1 MRRLGL
7 LHGRAPTDYFFTRV
21 KLFLGVALQAP
32 WQRHGDDLCH
42 L

>member
-7 LHGRAPTDYFFTRV
+7 LHCRAPTDYFFTRV

-32 WQRHGDDLCH
+32 WQCRGDDSYH